1 MLVRIPPHTPVRE
14 LAGRLRLAGLEI
26 VHTPAGLELRP
37 RARLTIRRPI
47 GHQAA
52 ANNNAKELS

>member
-1 MLVRIPPHTPVRE
+1 MLVRIAPGTNAHALAAT
-14 LAGRLRLAGLEI
+14 LAGGDFEI

>member
-1 MLVRIPPHTPVRE
+1 MLVRIASNTPVRE

-37 RARLTIRRPI
+37 RARLTIRRRP
-47 GHQAA
+47 HQAA

>member
-1 MLVRIPPHTPVRE
+1 MVVRIPPHIRVRE
-14 LAGRLRLAGLEI
+14 LSGRLRQAGLEI
-26 VHTPAGLELRP
+26 VHTPAGLDLRP